1 LTLHQAIQDF
11 VHFSKTVDLPFD
23 TNHSS
28 NADKAPWVFSGGSY
42 SGALTAWT
50 ESMAPGTFWAYHAS
64 SAPVEAIDNY
74 VSFLK
79 MGCICFTNLYKWQYF
94 VPVQEGMAKNCSK
107 DINLVIEYMDNVF
120 THGSETEQLALKKKF
135 GLEYLTHAD
144 DVMGSV
150 FRTQLNHQPPA
161 DYLTVLS
168 KTVHGCGSQI
178 ASTLATLHFFSSV
191 ISLRSV
197 FDDQN

>member
-1 LTLHQAIQDF
+1 
-11 VHFSKTVDLPFD
+11 
-23 TNHSS
+23 
-28 NADKAPWVFSGGSY
+28 
-42 SGALTAWT
+42 
-50 ESMAPGTFWAYHAS
+50 MAPGTFWAYHAS

-79 MGCICFTNLYKWQYF
+79 MGYICFTNLYKWQYF